1 MLRLALE
8 LELEL
13 PPEDFLV
20 VVPDLLVAPPFAL
33 EPPVSSLAPPIL
45 PSAPPS
51 ESEPPVLVALVFAEL
66 LLVAPPRFEGAVL
79 FFVEE
84 LPPLPG
90 VESLATVPPA
100 EVLVVD
106 GSSESH
112 PTFNEAITPRA
123 SEKLARLV
131 RFPSRSRTNELCWI
145 DLHTSEPLYCMERP
159 KELLSR

>member
-8 LELEL
+8 LEWEL
-13 PPEDFLV
+13 PPEELLV
-20 VVPDLLVAPPFAL
+20 VVPDLLVAPPLAL

-66 LLVAPPRFEGAVL
+66 LVAPPRLEDVVL

-90 VESLATVPPA
+90 VESLAAVPPA
-100 EVLVVD
+100 ELLVVD

-112 PTFNEAITPRA
+112 ATFN
-123 SEKLARLV
+123 
-131 RFPSRSRTNELCWI
+131 
-145 DLHTSEPLYCMERP
+145 
-159 KELLSR
+159 